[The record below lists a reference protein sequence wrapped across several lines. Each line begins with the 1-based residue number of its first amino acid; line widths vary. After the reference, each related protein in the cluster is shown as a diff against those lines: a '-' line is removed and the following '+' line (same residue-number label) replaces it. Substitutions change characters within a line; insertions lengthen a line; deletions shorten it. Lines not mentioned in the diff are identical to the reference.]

1 MVFMVFVV
9 VLMVVVGDNDYGGGG
24 DCRRGGL
31 TSSAPYHRTRRVE
44 SSADVKLNS
53 LTLKPLYYGK
63 GVSVAPAAGSGSE
76 SDGAR

>member
-1 MVFMVFVV
+1 MYRTKGTRHACCLVCG
-9 VLMVVVGDNDYGGGG
+9 LYGGGG